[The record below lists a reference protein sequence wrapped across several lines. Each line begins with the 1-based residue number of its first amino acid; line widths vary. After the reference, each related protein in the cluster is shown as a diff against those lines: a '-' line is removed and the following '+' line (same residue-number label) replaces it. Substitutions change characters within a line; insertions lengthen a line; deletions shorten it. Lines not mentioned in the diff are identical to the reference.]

1 MLVLDILSR
10 SHLNHS
16 KPGFT
21 ENSLIHHVHFV
32 PSNLPINETRLKK
45 FQLETKNDPI
55 LETLI
60 LNHLQNHEW
69 SGKHLIST
77 SDSHPYYI
85 HHSDITFCEGLV
97 LKNERIIVPTTVQVE
112 MKPLL
117 HQGYLG
123 IAKKSAI

>member
-1 MLVLDILSR
+1 MLLLDILSR

-21 ENSLIHHVHFV
+21 ENSLIHHFHFV

-45 FQLETKNDPI
+45 FQLETKNDPT

-60 LNHLQNHEW
+60 LDHLQNHEW

-85 HHSDITFCEGLV
+85 HRSDITFFFFFV

-123 IAKKSAI
+123 IAKISAV